1 MSLLY
6 TWQRGPQMTWNPA
19 EFPLVEDNIRWRPY
33 QRWDLRLTKSLFRSG
48 NYETVFYIDVSNLF
62 NTHNM
67 TVFSGQTDANITDEN
82 WAWDGHRWWRT
93 ERRDY
98 LESLGYSAENQNP
111 DGSFNNTIG
120 KPGNWKDGDIDLPAF
135 TPFTFLEQRDI
146 YFGVRFYF

>member
-1 MSLLY
+1 
-6 TWQRGPQMTWNPA
+6 
-19 EFPLVEDNIRWRPY
+19 
-33 QRWDLRLTKSLFRSG
+33 
-48 NYETVFYIDVSNLF
+48 
-62 NTHNM
+62 M
-67 TVFSGQTDANITDEN
+67 TVVQWVGRTRTVVPTTTRVMARPRRARRISS
-82 WAWDGHRWWRT
+82 WWSWRWWWRT

-98 LESLGYSAENQNP
+98 LESLGYSAENQNS